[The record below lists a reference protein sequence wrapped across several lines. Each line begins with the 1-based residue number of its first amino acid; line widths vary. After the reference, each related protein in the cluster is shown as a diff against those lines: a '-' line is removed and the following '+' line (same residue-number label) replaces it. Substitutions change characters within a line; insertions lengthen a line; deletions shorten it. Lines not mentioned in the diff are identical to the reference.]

1 MTKRTQEE
9 RRTDQHIPWVTWSYA
24 CDYRQMFMLPS
35 NKRIQVWSHEEMWK
49 AEWVYRA
56 PTLHSEVQ
64 SVGSNPTFTAQGGC
78 WPHEGRHR
86 VRWPRQLVLK
96 WREAPHTKGAW
107 GLPGW
112 ATGLT
117 GLASG
122 MASWAWGLAGWA
134 GGLAGWAGGLAGWT
148 WGLTGW
154 AGWANK
160 QTDGKY
166 SHSTVLCS
174 HWAAA

>member
-1 MTKRTQEE
+1 MKIKSLTKRTQEG

-86 VRWPRQLVLK
+86 VRWPRGPKMKRSTTYKRGLRSAWLSHRPNWLGLRHGQL
-96 WREAPHTKGAW
+96 
-107 GLPGW
+107 GLRPGW
-112 ATGLT
+112 LGRRPGRLD
-117 GLASG
+117 LRPD
-122 MASWAWGLAGWA
+122 WLGWL
-134 GGLAGWAGGLAGWT
+134 G
-148 WGLTGW
+148 
-154 AGWANK
+154 
-160 QTDGKY
+160 
-166 SHSTVLCS
+166 
-174 HWAAA
+174 